1 MLSIVAF
8 FRCAPTDR
16 YRCGGHLPT
25 DPDILMPQK
34 EYRNCFLR
42 RHVKHTSYYRKHTM
56 RDKRIAKKAAAAL
69 AGGRAGTAFFDI
81 CSAAQISMDGGSYVM
96 GAGVTEDEWNR
107 HVNAIRRFPGRET
120 PFLMYQEGELFCN
133 FDPAAFCGRLCDTFH
148 YILDVGAVVDR
159 RAAWATVIDIV
170 TERI

>member
-56 RDKRIAKKAAAAL
+56 RDKRIAKKAADAL

-81 CSAAQISMDGGSYVM
+81 CSAAQISMDGGRYVM
-96 GAGVTEDEWNR
+96 GAGDVYKRQDLPD
-107 HVNAIRRFPGRET
+107 AGSMGLKLFDT
-120 PFLMYQEGELFCN
+120 PITL
-133 FDPAAFCGRLCDTFH
+133 
-148 YILDVGAVVDR
+148 
-159 RAAWATVIDIV
+159 
-170 TERI
+170 